1 MRASK
6 IKINNV
12 YTDEYNFKPKGRIEV
27 PTAEQRTEYI
37 VIKGRD
43 GSLTK
48 KYGYEDI
55 SLPINFTMHDTVKGF
70 KPVFRKIKQYLFS
83 AETLV
88 FDDDSEVYYKVK
100 SIKIATAENLIK
112 EFGEFTVNFTL
123 DPFQH
128 EVSNDPIE
136 ITSSTTINNDGYEA
150 LPIINAY
157 VEGTGRI
164 YINDEEII
172 IENVNGQIT
181 IDSEMQNAYRK
192 GSPPQ
197 NMNNKM
203 EGDFPVLKNG
213 NNTIDFDGD
222 ITKLEI
228 IMNKRWR

>member
-1 MRASK
+1 MLLNASK
-6 IKINNV
+6 IKINGM
-12 YTDEYNFKPKGRIEV
+12 YTDEKGIHPKGRYEI
-27 PTAEQRTEYI
+27 PTPEEDTEYI
-37 VIKGRD
+37 NIRGRD
-43 GSLTK
+43 GELTM
-48 KYGYEDI
+48 KYGYKNIPFPVRFYIHAD
-55 SLPINFTMHDTVKGF
+55 SF
-70 KPVFRKIKQYLFS
+70 KRAFRKAKPFILGAKTIQ
-83 AETLV
+83 A
-88 FDDDSEVYYKVK
+88 DDDDDVYYKVK
-100 SIKIATAENLIK
+100 SLYIQPAENTMRT
-112 EFGEFTVNFTL
+112 FGEFVVYFTL
-123 DPFQH
+123 DPYAY
-128 EVSNDPIE
+128 EIENDLIE
-136 ITSSTTINNDGYEA
+136 ITSSTTIENDGYKT
-150 LPIINAY
+150 LPIINAE

-192 GSPPQ
+192 GSPPR